1 MEFIDH
7 YEAFINDCKHRL
19 FEKFKISKDEFKKYL
34 ETIVEERKQCWF
46 KTNGK
51 LLLQEYHY
59 FVGILVISITTLMI
73 MINVL
78 IIVNNSY
85 CLIISNQFFRKIFE
99 QIVLLCIVF
108 RFFRRF
114 V

>member
-85 CLIISNQFFRKIFE
+85 CLIISNQFFSQNFRTD
-99 QIVLLCIVF
+99 CIVVLYV
-108 RFFRRF
+108 R
-114 V
+114 